1 MALTAKTRTKV
12 KFKAQES
19 RLSQEPMQTNLC
31 LTTFSRIGMLAVR
44 FHGNN
49 LRLHTKNYSKLERY
63 VVHRYFLLYLVDH
76 RLSLAVDDDT

>member
-1 MALTAKTRTKV
+1 
-12 KFKAQES
+12 
-19 RLSQEPMQTNLC
+19 
-31 LTTFSRIGMLAVR
+31 MLAAR

-49 LRLHTKNYSKLERY
+49 LLLHTKNYSKLERY